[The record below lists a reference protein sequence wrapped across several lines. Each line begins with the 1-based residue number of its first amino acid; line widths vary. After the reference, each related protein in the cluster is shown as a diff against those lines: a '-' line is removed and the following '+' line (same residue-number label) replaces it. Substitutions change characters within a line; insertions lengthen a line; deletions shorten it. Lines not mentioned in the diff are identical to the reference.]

1 MEWINNPS
9 QAMQFNGMDST
20 QPNNAPSTQRCLVSW
35 EHFDYEWADYECTYK
50 MPYACEYQTAYPAP
64 I

>member
-35 EHFDYEWADYECTYK
+35 EHFDYEWADY
-50 MPYACEYQTAYPAP
+50 
-64 I
+64 